1 MPIRVFLADD
11 HPPLRLGLRALLST
25 LPDFEVVGEAGD
37 GEEALALLERLQ
49 PDVAVLDIRLPRW
62 DGLALAREIQRRGWP
77 IRVLLLSAYEDDAL
91 IREAMAIGVEGYLL
105 KQEGVEAIAAAVQSV
120 ARGLRAFSP
129 EILTRARALALQSIE
144 GLTDREREI
153 LALVAEGLTNRTIAQ
168 RLGISTRTVEYHL
181 GQIFQRLGVNN
192 RAAAVREAIRRG
204 WLQWPS
210 DEQESR

>member
-1 MPIRVFLADD
+1 
-11 HPPLRLGLRALLST
+11 
-25 LPDFEVVGEAGD
+25 
-37 GEEALALLERLQ
+37 
-49 PDVAVLDIRLPRW
+49 
-62 DGLALAREIQRRGWP
+62 
-77 IRVLLLSAYEDDAL
+77 
-91 IREAMAIGVEGYLL
+91 
-105 KQEGVEAIAAAVQSV
+105 VEAIAAAVQSV